1 MTRWFLTAAPLAM
14 LAAAGLAAGPGRP
27 VPIDDPVYQALA
39 KKAAALKPTAAE
51 LRYLD
56 MPWVLDL
63 NEALRQA
70 RAENRPIFF
79 WAAGGRDRDGVPL
92 ERC

>member
-1 MTRWFLTAAPLAM
+1 MTFLSLALLVPLA
-14 LAAAGLAAGPGRP
+14 GPP
-27 VPIDDPVYQALA
+27 ADSVYQALA
-39 KKAAALKPTAAE
+39 KRAAALKPSAAE

-56 MPWVLDL
+56 MPWVIDL

-70 RAENRPIFF
+70 KAEHRPIFF
-79 WAAGGRDRDGVPL
+79 WAAGGRERDGVPL